1 MEFNRSRLVLAR
13 KRRGLSKKAL
23 AEKSKLGLRSIVYY
37 ESGEGPISD
46 DAAQTLAT
54 VLKFPVSFFYSSDVE
69 EINPEAASFR
79 SLKRMTASQRDSAI
93 AAGTLATTLSQ
104 WIEEQFELPDPD
116 IPSLRNFLPDAA
128 AAAMVLRNEW
138 NLGQRP
144 IKNMVHLLEA
154 RGVRV
159 FSLPMD
165 VDAEAVDAF
174 SVWHHGT
181 PFVFLNPI
189 KSGERGRTDAAH
201 ELGHLTLHEHGIARS
216 RQAEIEA
223 DAFAAAFL
231 MPADDVIAHTPRGI
245 SLKTVHKIKRRW
257 GVSAM
262 AMVHRLKSL
271 SLITEWQYRTFCI
284 QLSQAGYRRSE
295 PDGLPRDTSQIF
307 TKVFEALRAEGR
319 SRNAIARDLSITSAE
334 LDCYLLGLTMA
345 SVPTVEGANNSS
357 AVRPRSIRPANK
369 LRAVPSK

>member
-1 MEFNRSRLVLAR
+1 MEFNQSRLVLAR

-23 AEKSKLGLRSIVYY
+23 AENSKLGLRTIVYY
-37 ESGEGPISD
+37 ESGEGTPSD
-46 DAAQTLAT
+46 EAIQTLAH
-54 VLKFPVSFFYSSDVE
+54 VLKFPVAFFYGSDVE
-69 EINPEAASFR
+69 EINPETASFR

-93 AAGTLATTLSQ
+93 AAGTLATTLSR
-104 WIEEQFELPDPD
+104 WIEDQFELPSPD

-138 NLGQRP
+138 HLGQRP

-154 RGVRV
+154 HGVRV

-165 VDAEAVDAF
+165 ADPEAVDAF

-231 MPADDVIAHTPRGI
+231 MPADDVIAHTPRGV
-245 SLKTVHKIKRRW
+245 SLKTIHKIKRRW
-257 GVSAM
+257 SVSAI

-271 SLITEWQYRTFCI
+271 NLITEWQYRTFCI

-307 TKVFEALRAEGR
+307 AKVFDALRAEGH
-319 SRNAIARDLSITSAE
+319 SRNVIARDLSITSAE
-334 LDCYLLGLTMA
+334 LDSFLLGLTMA
-345 SVPTVEGANNSS
+345 AVPPMDASNASTEK
-357 AVRPRSIRPANK
+357 PRSIRPVNK
-369 LRAVPSK
+369 LRAVK